1 MKPTT
6 SMISSKW
13 KWNGIVA
20 IGGVLIGAGVAD
32 SLFAINQLDLNQIA
46 RGLTIFSA
54 GLTILVVMDNS
65 KTQKESELVQKE
77 TQARLEKVENMLNTI
92 HNAQQMTDTQLGE
105 IKGLLHKSN
114 PCVKEGTSP
123 S

>member
-6 SMISSKW
+6 SMISSQW

-32 SLFAINQLDLNQIA
+32 SIFAINRLDLNQIA

-65 KTQKESELVQKE
+65 KTQKESELVQKD
-77 TQARLEKVENMLNTI
+77 TQARLEKVENMLNAI
-92 HNAQQMTDTQLGE
+92 HHSQQMTDTQLVE
-105 IKGLLHKSN
+105 IKELLHKSN
-114 PCVKEGTSP
+114 P
-123 S
+123 